1 MSEEYRI
8 KGGDSPADVL
18 REAVE
23 IARGGPPSHE
33 VREVMTAGGM
43 SQLVILAKGLLM
55 ELRDLDAGLSESDQ
69 KRLDRHVLDA
79 THDLNV
85 ITNIISRRIKELDAK
100 HFGKGGSE

>member
-43 SQLVILAKGLLM
+43 SQLVVLAKGLLM
-55 ELRDLDAGLSESDQ
+55 ELRDLDA
-69 KRLDRHVLDA
+69 
-79 THDLNV
+79 